1 MEDQN
6 DILGLLDPTGALRQ
20 RATGQA
26 RGNAL
31 TALGLGLLRASRG
44 QPGQGRPST
53 AQAFGEAGPGA
64 LQAYQQTFDKTLA
77 DALKGLQV
85 QDVLAKRADE
95 ERIRQAQRTF
105 QDRIAAA
112 TTMQPTTMG
121 AGPEQLTALT
131 NQMLFPGESALSAED
146 AALTQRALLSNVNL
160 PRRAVT
166 DEAAAN
172 QAVLDYLRV
181 ASPVEYA
188 KLIAK
193 EPKALPA
200 SIQEYNFAVG
210 QGFKGTFQ
218 DFVTEQKKAGAP
230 STNITLPGDKKM
242 AEVLGAKGAERLD
255 TSLTQAQEAQS
266 TIQNINELRPILA
279 EGVFAGPLSAA
290 PRAVAQIASSLGITG
305 KDTKELLDRTAVAM
319 QGLAKFELSAAAAMR
334 GQGAITEN
342 ERVLIQ
348 RAAGGRL
355 DQFTAPEV
363 QALLTAMEK
372 TANYRIGSHNRQL
385 DVLRRS
391 GSPEVRDLVP
401 FYELGPMNVAPV
413 PTAPT
418 GGVRKFNP
426 DTGRIQ

>member
-1 MEDQN
+1 MED
-6 DILGLLDPTGALRQ
+6 DIFSLLDPTGALRQ
-20 RATGQA
+20 RASGQA
-26 RGNAL
+26 TSQGL
-31 TALGLGLLRASRG
+31 TSLGLGLLRASRG
-44 QPGQGRPST
+44 QPGQGRPSI
-53 AQAFGEAGPGA
+53 AQAIGEVGPVA
-64 LQAYQQTFDKTLA
+64 LQNYQQSFDKTLT
-77 DALKGLQV
+77 DALKNLQV
-85 QDVLAKRADE
+85 KDLIAKRE
-95 ERIRQAQRTF
+95 EEKRMREAQQTF
-105 QDRIAAA
+105 QQRVAAA
-112 TTMQPTTMG
+112 TTMQPPGIVAG
-121 AGPEQLTALT
+121 AEQQAALM
-131 NQMLFPGESALSAED
+131 NQMRFPGEQGVPTED
-146 AALTQRALLSNVNL
+146 VEMTRQALTSNL

-166 DEAAAN
+166 DEVAAN
-172 QAVLDYLRV
+172 QAVLDYLRI

-210 QGFKGTFQ
+210 QGFQGTFQ
-218 DFVTEQKKAGAP
+218 DFITQQKKAGAP
-230 STNITLPGDKKM
+230 STTITLPGDKKM
-242 AEVLGAKGAERLD
+242 AEVLGSKGAERLD

-342 ERVLIQ
+342 ERMLIQ

-363 QALLTAMEK
+363 QSLLTAMEK
-372 TANYRIGSHNRQL
+372 TANYRIASHNRQL

-401 FYELGPMNVAPV
+401 FYELGPMNVV
-413 PTAPT
+413 PTPT
-418 GGVRKFNP
+418 VGGIKKYNEK
-426 DTGRIQ
+426 TGKIQ

>member
-1 MEDQN
+1 MNEE
-6 DILGLLDPTGALRQ
+6 LFK
-20 RATGQA
+20 
-26 RGNAL
+26 
-31 TALGLGLLRASRG
+31 ALGLNVESAKEKAFTQGLLGSIFQAAALSGPQARPVGNLQGLG
-44 QPGQGRPST
+44 QIGL
-53 AQAFGEAGPGA
+53 AGMGA
-64 LQAYQQTFDKTLA
+64 YESSFDKQLQ
-77 DALKGLQV
+77 DALKATQLKQVMEQQQRQQAFRTAAQGAVTRQPTV
-85 QDVLAKRADE
+85 QDVL
-95 ERIRQAQRTF
+95 RQQTNIEPEALEGMSMQEVIAQAPKSGISV
-105 QDRIAAA
+105 DRDR
-112 TTMQPTTMG
+112 
-121 AGPEQLTALT
+121 L
-131 NQMLFPGESALSAED
+131 LSAIAEF
-146 AALTQRALLSNVNL
+146 APEKYLELTQ
-160 PRRAVT
+160 
-166 DEAAAN
+166 
-172 QAVLDYLRV
+172 
-181 ASPVEYA
+181 
-188 KLIAK
+188 
-193 EPKALPA
+193 PKATDLPT
-200 SIQEYNFAVG
+200 SVREYQFAVG

-218 DFVTEQKKAGAP
+218 DFITEQKKAGAP
-230 STNITLPGDKKM
+230 STTITLPGDKKM

-255 TSLTQAQEAQS
+255 SSLTQAQEAQS

-363 QALLTAMEK
+363 QSLLTAMEK
-372 TANYRIGSHNRQL
+372 TANYRIASHNRQL

-391 GSPEVRDLVP
+391 ASPEVRDLVP
-401 FYELGPMNVAPV
+401 FYELGSTNVAPA

-426 DTGRIQ
+426 KTGKVE

>member
-1 MEDQN
+1 MNEE
-6 DILGLLDPTGALRQ
+6 LFGLLGINPESAKEKAFTRGLLGAIAQAAALS
-20 RATGQA
+20 GPQA
-26 RGNAL
+26 RPVGNL
-31 TALGLGLLRASRG
+31 QGLGQIGL
-44 QPGQGRPST
+44 
-53 AQAFGEAGPGA
+53 AGLGGYESA
-64 LQAYQQTFDKTLA
+64 MDKTLA
-77 DALKGLQV
+77 DALKGVQLKQAIEQQQRQQAFRTAAQGAITRQPTV
-85 QDVLAKRADE
+85 QDVL
-95 ERIRQAQRTF
+95 RQQTNIEPQALEGMSMQEVIAQAPKSGVAV
-105 QDRIAAA
+105 DRDR
-112 TTMQPTTMG
+112 
-121 AGPEQLTALT
+121 L
-131 NQMLFPGESALSAED
+131 LSAIAEF
-146 AALTQRALLSNVNL
+146 APEKYLELTQSKATDL
-160 PRRAVT
+160 PSSVR
-166 DEAAAN
+166 E
-172 QAVLDYLRV
+172 Y
-181 ASPVEYA
+181 EYA
-188 KLIAK
+188 R
-193 EPKALPA
+193 
-200 SIQEYNFAVG
+200 G

-218 DFVTEQKKAGAP
+218 DFITEQKKAGAP
-230 STNITLPGDKKM
+230 STTITLPGDKKM

-385 DVLRRS
+385 DVLRKS

-413 PTAPT
+413 PTATT

-426 DTGRIQ
+426 NTGRIQ

>member
-1 MEDQN
+1 MNEE
-6 DILGLLDPTGALRQ
+6 LFK
-20 RATGQA
+20 
-26 RGNAL
+26 
-31 TALGLGLLRASRG
+31 ALGLNVEGAKEKAFTQGLLGSIFQAAALSGPQARPVGNLQGLG
-44 QPGQGRPST
+44 QIGL
-53 AQAFGEAGPGA
+53 AGMGA
-64 LQAYQQTFDKTLA
+64 YESSFDKQLQ
-77 DALKGLQV
+77 DALKATQLKQVMEQQQRQQAFRTAAQGAVTRQPTV
-85 QDVLAKRADE
+85 QDVL
-95 ERIRQAQRTF
+95 RQQTNIEPEALEGMSMQEVIAQAPKSAISV
-105 QDRIAAA
+105 DRDR
-112 TTMQPTTMG
+112 
-121 AGPEQLTALT
+121 L
-131 NQMLFPGESALSAED
+131 LSAIAEF
-146 AALTQRALLSNVNL
+146 APEKYLELTQ
-160 PRRAVT
+160 
-166 DEAAAN
+166 
-172 QAVLDYLRV
+172 
-181 ASPVEYA
+181 
-188 KLIAK
+188 
-193 EPKALPA
+193 PKATDLPT
-200 SIQEYNFAVG
+200 SVREYQFAVG

-218 DFVTEQKKAGAP
+218 DFITEQKKAGAP
-230 STNITLPGDKKM
+230 STTITLPGDKKM

-255 TSLTQAQEAQS
+255 SSLTQAQEAQS
-266 TIQNINELRPILA
+266 TIQNINELRPILT

-363 QALLTAMEK
+363 QSLLTAMEK
-372 TANYRIGSHNRQL
+372 TANYRIASHNRQL

-426 DTGRIQ
+426 KTGKVE

>member
-1 MEDQN
+1 MED
-6 DILGLLDPTGALRQ
+6 DILSLLDPTGALRQ

-26 RGNAL
+26 QGNAL

-64 LQAYQQTFDKTLA
+64 LQAYQQSFDKTLQDTLRA
-77 DALKGLQV
+77 TQLKQVMEQQQRQQAFRTAAQGAVTRQPTV
-85 QDVLAKRADE
+85 QDVLRQQTNIEPEALEGMSMQEVIAQAPKSGISVDRDRLLSAIAE
-95 ERIRQAQRTF
+95 FAPERYLELTQPK
-105 QDRIAAA
+105 A
-112 TTMQPTTMG
+112 TDQPT
-121 AGPEQLTALT
+121 
-131 NQMLFPGESALSAED
+131 SI
-146 AALTQRALLSNVNL
+146 R
-160 PRRAVT
+160 
-166 DEAAAN
+166 
-172 QAVLDYLRV
+172 
-181 ASPVEYA
+181 EY
-188 KLIAK
+188 
-193 EPKALPA
+193 
-200 SIQEYNFAVG
+200 QFAVG

-218 DFVTEQKKAGAP
+218 DFITEQKKAGAP
-230 STNITLPGDKKM
+230 STTITLPGDKKM

-266 TIQNINELRPILA
+266 TIQNINELRPILT

-342 ERVLIQ
+342 ERMLIQ

-385 DVLRRS
+385 DVLRKS
-391 GSPEVRDLVP
+391 GSPEVRDLLP
-401 FYELGPMNVAPV
+401 FYELSPMNVAPT
-413 PTAPT
+413 PAAGGIKKYNPKT
-418 GGVRKFNP
+418 GKAE
-426 DTGRIQ
+426 

>member
-1 MEDQN
+1 MATLNE
-6 DILGLLDPTGALRQ
+6 ILGGDTTLAGLLGADAQAQAEQ
-20 RATGQA
+20 RAQNAALLNFGL
-26 RGNAL
+26 NAL
-31 TALGLGLLRASRG
+31 LRSQG
-44 QPGQGRPST
+44 QPGQPRQGLGQILAASGIPAVS
-53 AQAFGEAGPGA
+53 
-64 LQAYQQTFDKTLA
+64 AYQQSFDKTLT
-77 DALKGLQV
+77 DALRATQLKQVMEQQQRQQAFRTAAQGAITRQPTV
-85 QDVLAKRADE
+85 QDVLRQQTNIEPEALEGMSMQEVIAQAPKSGVSVDRDRLLSAIAE
-95 ERIRQAQRTF
+95 FAPERYLELTQPK
-105 QDRIAAA
+105 A
-112 TTMQPTTMG
+112 TDQPT
-121 AGPEQLTALT
+121 
-131 NQMLFPGESALSAED
+131 SI
-146 AALTQRALLSNVNL
+146 R
-160 PRRAVT
+160 
-166 DEAAAN
+166 
-172 QAVLDYLRV
+172 
-181 ASPVEYA
+181 EY
-188 KLIAK
+188 
-193 EPKALPA
+193 
-200 SIQEYNFAVG
+200 QFAVG

-218 DFVTEQKKAGAP
+218 DFITEQKKAGAP
-230 STNITLPGDKKM
+230 STTITLPGDKKM

-255 TSLTQAQEAQS
+255 SSLTQAQEAQS

-363 QALLTAMEK
+363 QSLLTAMEK
-372 TANYRIGSHNRQL
+372 TANYRIASHNRQL
-385 DVLRRS
+385 DVLRKS

-418 GGVRKFNP
+418 GGVRRFNP
-426 DTGRIQ
+426 KTGKVE

>member
-1 MEDQN
+1 MNEE
-6 DILGLLDPTGALRQ
+6 LFGLLGINPESAKEKAFTRGLLGAIAQAAALS
-20 RATGQA
+20 GPQA
-26 RGNAL
+26 RPVGNL
-31 TALGLGLLRASRG
+31 QGLGQIGL
-44 QPGQGRPST
+44 
-53 AQAFGEAGPGA
+53 AGLGGYESA
-64 LQAYQQTFDKTLA
+64 MDKTLA
-77 DALKGLQV
+77 DALKGVQLKQAIEQQQRQQAFRTAAQGAITRQPTV
-85 QDVLAKRADE
+85 QDVL
-95 ERIRQAQRTF
+95 RQQTNIEPQALEGMSMQEVIAQAPKSGVAV
-105 QDRIAAA
+105 DRDR
-112 TTMQPTTMG
+112 
-121 AGPEQLTALT
+121 L
-131 NQMLFPGESALSAED
+131 LSAIAEF
-146 AALTQRALLSNVNL
+146 APEKYLELTQSKATDL
-160 PRRAVT
+160 PSSVR
-166 DEAAAN
+166 E
-172 QAVLDYLRV
+172 Y
-181 ASPVEYA
+181 EYA
-188 KLIAK
+188 R
-193 EPKALPA
+193 
-200 SIQEYNFAVG
+200 G

-218 DFVTEQKKAGAP
+218 DFITEQKKAGAP
-230 STNITLPGDKKM
+230 STTITLPGDKKM

-418 GGVRKFNP
+418 NGVRKFNP
-426 DTGRIQ
+426 NTGRIQ

>member
-1 MEDQN
+1 MNEE
-6 DILGLLDPTGALRQ
+6 LFGLLGINPESAKEKAFTRGLLGAIAQAAALS
-20 RATGQA
+20 GPQA
-26 RGNAL
+26 RPVGNL
-31 TALGLGLLRASRG
+31 QGLGQIGL
-44 QPGQGRPST
+44 
-53 AQAFGEAGPGA
+53 AGLGGYESA
-64 LQAYQQTFDKTLA
+64 MDKTLA
-77 DALKGLQV
+77 DALKGVQLKQAIEQQQRQQAFRTAAQGAITRQPTV
-85 QDVLAKRADE
+85 QDVL
-95 ERIRQAQRTF
+95 RQQTNIEPQALEGMSMQEVIAQAPKSGVAV
-105 QDRIAAA
+105 DRDRLLSAIAEFAPEKYLELTQPKA
-112 TTMQPTTMG
+112 TDQPT
-121 AGPEQLTALT
+121 
-131 NQMLFPGESALSAED
+131 SI
-146 AALTQRALLSNVNL
+146 R
-160 PRRAVT
+160 
-166 DEAAAN
+166 
-172 QAVLDYLRV
+172 
-181 ASPVEYA
+181 EY
-188 KLIAK
+188 
-193 EPKALPA
+193 
-200 SIQEYNFAVG
+200 QFAVG

-218 DFVTEQKKAGAP
+218 DFITEQKKAGAP
-230 STNITLPGDKKM
+230 STTITLPGDKKM

-290 PRAVAQIASSLGITG
+290 PRAVAQIASSLGVTG

>member
-1 MEDQN
+1 MNEE
-6 DILGLLDPTGALRQ
+6 LFGLLGINPESAKEKAFTRGLLGAIAQAAALS
-20 RATGQA
+20 GPQA
-26 RGNAL
+26 RPVGNL
-31 TALGLGLLRASRG
+31 QGLGQIGL
-44 QPGQGRPST
+44 
-53 AQAFGEAGPGA
+53 AGLGGYESA
-64 LQAYQQTFDKTLA
+64 MDKTLS
-77 DALKGLQV
+77 DALKGVQLKQAIEQQQRQQAFRTAAQGAITRQPTV
-85 QDVLAKRADE
+85 QDVL
-95 ERIRQAQRTF
+95 RQQTNIEPQALEGMSMQEVIAQAPKSGVAV
-105 QDRIAAA
+105 DRDRLLSAIAEFAPEKYLELTQPKA
-112 TTMQPTTMG
+112 TDQPT
-121 AGPEQLTALT
+121 
-131 NQMLFPGESALSAED
+131 SI
-146 AALTQRALLSNVNL
+146 R
-160 PRRAVT
+160 
-166 DEAAAN
+166 
-172 QAVLDYLRV
+172 
-181 ASPVEYA
+181 EY
-188 KLIAK
+188 
-193 EPKALPA
+193 
-200 SIQEYNFAVG
+200 QFAVG

-218 DFVTEQKKAGAP
+218 DFITEQKKAGAP
-230 STNITLPGDKKM
+230 STTITLPGDKKM

-413 PTAPT
+413 PTAPA
-418 GGVRKFNP
+418 GGVKKFNP
-426 DTGRIQ
+426 NTGRIQ